1 MNSMV
6 RLSMKDPTLPAS
18 LKGRVIWFQHA
29 FGIWGKSPFPFSGL
43 LEDAKKGKKVVASFH
58 TIHFQSPETDW
69 GMQEKEMNL
78 LEKALPLLDACTVF
92 TRGVHQALTRAFPKY
107 RKKVVVIRHGVY
119 LHSLV
124 S

>member
-1 MNSMV
+1 M
-6 RLSMKDPTLPAS
+6 
-18 LKGRVIWFQHA
+18 
-29 FGIWGKSPFPFSGL
+29 
-43 LEDAKKGKKVVASFH
+43 VASFH

-78 LEKALPLLDACTVF
+78 LEKALPLLDVCTVF
-92 TRGVHQALTRAFPKY
+92 TRGAHQALTRAFPKY

-124 S
+124 SQREAREKLIGYLIDQADISSQNKEGS